1 MIITLQSI
9 TLTPKPVKPSEPPQ
23 IDSCCGLIPVGIE
36 VLVVLLL
43 LASIILSITILIL
56 GKQLFTTREDKILGK
71 HFS

>member
-9 TLTPKPVKPSEPPQ
+9 TLTGTPVKPGKPPQ
-23 IDSCCGLIPVGIE
+23 IDSCCGLIQVSIE

-56 GKQLFTTREDKILGK
+56 GKQLFTTREDKTLGK